1 MSMSA
6 EELLAEEIR
15 RRLALEEASSTGA
28 TTRPRSLPPAKPFI
42 AQAGTVNK
50 TNLVGGGPGGSSIGG
65 NIWGGLKAFGRGIA
79 SVPTVAGKA
88 VQTVGGLAEGVYD
101 LASEGWEGVTG
112 NDPYTSRLETDLARG
127 RALGLTG
134 VELAAYA
141 GHRQYPLASDI
152 VSSYNKT
159 IPRLAEIGSLG
170 FYDTGE
176 PGFDYKNAYG
186 QNLAGALLLEDLGN
200 IVLLGRGAGAG
211 NVLTK
216 AGTKIGAA
224 GAPRLG
230 RVVSTTGRIVEE
242 PVGSS
247 VRGAARVGQL
257 AAEGRGA
264 TSVGGRLGRIAQAG
278 IGETP
283 GPLRQLVSE
292 ARDVRQLRGVDKL
305 SALVQQ
311 YKELDQQLG
320 QPGVD
325 SGLIN
330 REMALI
336 EKQMVSALGQT
347 GVIGEAQKQI
357 YASQLIEE
365 AKRTNLQTEATRLKT
380 LGPSAVFPDAEP
392 GPMPDYAAPVAN
404 LIRTGRMEIVMRE
417 IADGATPEE
426 VATTLT
432 PTGIGPDLENI
443 GYRFTPAD
451 IQAAVDYQNG
461 TINKFGRQSIDA
473 VLQFYTRVGDE
484 FTRGELSGEYR
495 LGGPMPETYVQNYP
509 IAEFLVGEIEKGRF
523 GKERI
528 QLINFLD
535 DAAIQ
540 FIETLPPKL
549 RDAFKQ
555 TPQNPAG
562 AFKALMEHPE
572 LGFVA
577 QKLIELTYP
586 QLLRAFPTAMRDAMI
601 YPARMRPNIMAEARL
616 LRVARSKDIATI
628 VRGMAE
634 LADTYGNLLGK
645 KLVESI
651 RTDLD
656 NLVDTPQAYLPG
668 SYTRIL
674 RKLNNLQIRVREQIV
689 ELQAAQEKVTA
700 DKQLTI
706 NNLIEAEARLG
717 AMQTTVRALVDN
729 LNRIADEDLP
739 GVTAALEQVDL
750 SAEKK
755 RIAEDAIRTYERRT
769 AQDELALTPDERQ
782 VIIDEIDEAVRLSE
796 GLEFADNLQT
806 LIDEFEYRR
815 NLVESGKVD
824 PTTIEP
830 KPYTNRS
837 KEVKAFRDEML
848 RVAEDVVKT
857 AFSRQEAFQP
867 GQTIS
872 WNAWAV
878 DPENIFGMPL
888 REAMVNELA
897 RYLPLEEARKL
908 ADAWAG
914 GRYGNEGYVYPYDE
928 FGINNDRGVGGKG
941 LDDWVQVKGNPLLD
955 EGGQPEL
962 RESSYGGVGSTAR
975 PDEWSVYIRA
985 IADVWKAEQEVT
997 RIKKLRLYE
1006 IADEM
1011 NRDRS
1016 ARDFETSGYS
1026 LPVLARAIAY
1036 LTNPNL
1042 LTADLR
1048 MRDRFASEMEA
1059 GIPYEGAQPRLIPI
1073 PKELLENLRR
1083 ADREV
1088 TKQQQTVDRLRKEGT
1103 AEQRRIVRGQLKGV
1117 GKIVEQPDGTVEG
1130 QLLKGPQTKAE
1141 AEIAQ
1146 AQNKDLYLQNKLDDL
1161 RQQYMTQTAL
1171 LGDVRA
1177 VGQAA
1182 TAVEQQ
1188 MAKPFGP
1195 LLLGADS
1202 QIGYLPGGLPSTAR
1216 GATRVST
1223 ELRTEGAAPQV
1234 KSPTEQM
1241 RTSDIMPLRLDDMTK
1256 RFEEIFNVVGRNKTL
1271 EDIITNPEFSIPMR
1285 RLVTSEQLQAIVAK
1299 AQQEVMQQGLV
1310 RTPGEIDARVREV
1323 VGIELTQIARQAG
1336 YEPISPVKVDPVT
1349 GAHEAVG
1356 DLLQT
1361 VPDTVVD
1368 TNTMLMKIG
1377 MRERLTQQFV
1387 VQGKSNMPGYVMRVL
1402 NASNKLTTNWKGTV
1416 LPFSLRWQVGDLVSN
1431 VLNAWARGDVPVGE
1445 MIRRMQEVDMLL
1457 TSSGKR
1463 LEVLGGSLQNDL
1475 ISVLIGAGLQARG
1488 IRDFDLQMSR
1498 GLNPRAQIADLQIE
1512 GPFPGLR
1519 QTPGFRMFPG
1529 FRQKS
1534 FKFNEYQNTLARV
1547 AMAMSVLEKTLAKQ
1561 GRSIDEITHGNYVQ
1575 DALIRDA
1582 VNNAVRT
1589 TNDALG
1595 AFTELSPF
1603 EKNVVRNIYPFWSWL
1618 RYINKAAVKMAVDSP
1633 DRVLFA
1639 AGLGSLATDPE
1650 NNGLFGFLEGR
1661 IPMLGYYFD
1670 MSFLNPYQ
1678 DAIIFS
1684 PDPIKAAAD
1693 QLGSISPGITL
1704 PFKAIAT
1711 PIYYATGKELSLPGQ
1726 QTSRPGYLE
1735 GRPDATTRTLGD
1747 LVGEL
1752 GYLGL
1757 TTMGGP
1763 FRNVLALGP
1772 TGERIPGTDVALGN
1786 VQRFPQGS
1794 ARTEGRYAAQRLSRP
1809 ASIVS
1814 AILGTIGVPRPLI
1827 SEDVVERQSRLQT
1840 LADIE
1845 ARQRRE
1851 RERILSRIG
1860 Q

>member
-1 MSMSA
+1 MSTLEEDLIA
-6 EELLAEEIR
+6 EYR
-15 RRLALEEASSTGA
+15 RRRGGLTPPTMPMSSAGLLRPGGGIGSDYDPLEASKSFS
-28 TTRPRSLPPAKPFI
+28 P
-42 AQAGTVNK
+42 
-50 TNLVGGGPGGSSIGG
+50 GGGGNPLNNIGSAF
-65 NIWGGLKAFGRGIA
+65 KAIGRGIT
-79 SVPTVAGKA
+79 SLPTFAGKTA
-88 VQTVGGLAEGVYD
+88 QSVVGLGEFVVDTGADIIPGV
-101 LASEGWEGVTG
+101 E
-112 NDPYTSRLETDLARG
+112 YTSRWERDKEKAK
-127 RALGLTG
+127 ALGLSG
-134 VELAAYA
+134 IDQIAYA
-141 GHRQYPLASDI
+141 AQRQYPLASMIIPSAVDTAGRAAELG
-152 VSSYNKT
+152 SYGLYN
-159 IPRLAEIGSLG
+159 
-170 FYDTGE
+170 
-176 PGFDYKNAYG
+176 YG
-186 QNLAGALLLEDLGN
+186 QPGVDFATAYRQGTLGALLVEDLGN
-200 IVLLGRGAGAG
+200 IILVGRGLGAG
-211 NVLTK
+211 NVLTR
-216 AGTKIGAA
+216 AGEGIGAA

-230 RVVSTTGRIVEE
+230 RVISTGGRIIEE
-242 PVGSS
+242 PIGST
-247 VRGAARVGQL
+247 VRGTARVGQFL
-257 AAEGRGA
+257 AEGRGA
-264 TSVGGRLGRIAQAG
+264 TGIGSRLGRIAQAG

-283 GPLRQLVSE
+283 GPLRQLISE
-292 ARDVRQLRGVDKL
+292 ARDVRQLRGVNNV
-305 SALVQQ
+305 ARLVQQ
-311 YKELDQQLG
+311 YKALDEQLS

-325 SGLIN
+325 AGTIN
-330 REMALI
+330 REMNVIKNQLI
-336 EKQMVSALGQT
+336 SAVGQT
-347 GVIGEAQKQI
+347 GIISKARKEIVVSQI
-357 YASQLIEE
+357 LEE
-365 AKRTNLQTEATRLKT
+365 AKRTNLQTEMARLKT
-380 LGPSAVFPDAEP
+380 LGPSVVFPDAEP
-392 GPMPDYAAPVAN
+392 GPMPDYASPVAI
-404 LIRTGRMEIVMRE
+404 LIKSGRMEIIMRE

-426 VATTLT
+426 LSAQLT

-461 TINKFGRQSIDA
+461 TISKFGRQSIDA
-473 VLQFYTRVGDE
+473 VVQFYTRHGDE

-495 LGGPMPETYVQNYP
+495 LGGPMPKTYVQNYP
-509 IAEFLVGEIEKGRF
+509 IAEFLIGEIEKGRF

-540 FIETLPPKL
+540 FIETLPAEL

-555 TPQNPAG
+555 TPQNPTG

-577 QKLIELTYP
+577 QQLIELTYP
-586 QLLRAFPTAMRDAMI
+586 QLLRAFPNAMRDAMI

-634 LADTYGNLLGK
+634 LADRYGNLLGK

-651 RTDLD
+651 RADLE

-689 ELQAAQEKVTA
+689 ELQANQEKLTA

-729 LNRIADEDLP
+729 LNRIPDEELP
-739 GVTAALEQVDL
+739 GVAQALEQVDL

-755 RIAEDAIRTYERRT
+755 RIAEDAIRTYERRA

-782 VIIDEIDEAVRLSE
+782 VIIDEIEQAQYLYE
-796 GLEFADNLQT
+796 GYEYAQNLET

-824 PTTIEP
+824 PTTVEP

-857 AFSRQEAFQP
+857 AFSREEAFQT

-878 DPENIFGMPL
+878 DSDNIFGMPL
-888 REAMVNELA
+888 REAMVDELA
-897 RYLPLEEARKL
+897 RWLPLEDARKL
-908 ADAWAG
+908 ADEWAG
-914 GRYGNEGYVYPYDE
+914 GRYGNEGYVYSYDE

-962 RESSYGGVGSTAR
+962 RESSYGSFGSTAR
-975 PDEWSVYIRA
+975 PDEWSTYIRA
-985 IADVWKAEQEVT
+985 MADVYKAEQEVT

-1011 NRDRS
+1011 NRNRS

-1048 MRDRFASEMEA
+1048 LADRYASEMEA

-1083 ADREV
+1083 ADRDV
-1088 TKQQQTVDRLRKEGT
+1088 TNQQRTVDRLRKEGT

-1146 AQNKDLYLQNKLDDL
+1146 AQNKDLYLQKKLDDL

-1195 LLLGADS
+1195 LLLGEDS
-1202 QIGYLPGGLPSTAR
+1202 QIGYLPAGLPSTAR
-1216 GATRVST
+1216 GATRVGT

-1241 RTSDIMPLRLDDMTK
+1241 RTSDVMPLRLDDMTK
-1256 RFEEIFNVVGRNKTL
+1256 RLDEIFSVVGRNKTL
-1271 EDIITNPEFSIPMR
+1271 EDIIKNPEYSIPMS
-1285 RLVTSEQLQAIVAK
+1285 RLITGEQLKAIVAK
-1299 AQQEVMQQGLV
+1299 AQQDVMQQGLV
-1310 RTPGEIDARVREV
+1310 RTPGDIDARVREL
-1323 VGIELTQIARQAG
+1323 VGIELAKIARQAG

-1368 TNTMLMKIG
+1368 TNTMLMQFG

-1387 VQGKSNMPGYVMRVL
+1387 VQGKSNMPEYVMKVL
-1402 NASNKLTTNWKGTV
+1402 NASNKLTTNWKQTV
-1416 LPFSLRWQVGDLVSN
+1416 LPFSVRWQIGDLVSN
-1431 VLNAWARGDVPVGE
+1431 VLNAWAQGDVPVGE
-1445 MIRRMQEVDMLL
+1445 MIRRMQEVDALL

-1475 ISVLIGAGLQARG
+1475 FSVLIGAGLQARG
-1488 IRDFDLQMSR
+1488 LRDIELQMSR

-1512 GPFPGLR
+1512 GPFPKLR

-1529 FRQKS
+1529 FREKS
-1534 FKFNEYQNTLARV
+1534 FRFNEYQNTLART
-1547 AMAMSVLEKTLAKQ
+1547 AMAMYVLEKTLAEQ
-1561 GRSIDEITHGNYVQ
+1561 GRSIDEITHGNYVE
-1575 DALIRDA
+1575 DAQIRDA
-1582 VNNAVRT
+1582 VNNAVRR

-1603 EKNVVRNIYPFWSWL
+1603 EKNVVRNIYPFWSWI
-1618 RYINKAAVKMAVDSP
+1618 RYINKAALKMAIDSP

-1639 AGLGSLATDPE
+1639 TALGSIASDPE

-1678 DAIIFS
+1678 DAILFA
-1684 PDPIKAAAD
+1684 PDPIKAAQD
-1693 QLGSISPGITL
+1693 QLGSISPGISL
-1704 PFKAIAT
+1704 PFNAAAT
-1711 PIYYATGKELSLPGQ
+1711 VGYYATGKQLSLPGQ
-1726 QTSRPGYLE
+1726 QISRPGYLE
-1735 GRPDATTRTLGD
+1735 GRPGATTRTLGD
-1747 LVGEL
+1747 LFGEL

-1763 FRNVLALGP
+1763 FRNVLTLGP
-1772 TGERIPGTDVALGN
+1772 TGERIPYTDVALGN

-1794 ARTEGRYAAQRLSRP
+1794 ARTEGRYAAQRLNRP
-1809 ASIVS
+1809 ASIAS
-1814 AILGTIGVPRPLI
+1814 ALLGTIGVPRPLI
-1827 SEDVVERQSRLQT
+1827 SQDVAQQQSLLQSI
-1840 LADIE
+1840 ADIQ
-1845 ARQRRE
+1845 AQQRRE
-1851 RERILSRIG
+1851 RERLLSRIG

>member
-1 MSMSA
+1 MSTLEEDLIA
-6 EELLAEEIR
+6 EYR
-15 RRLALEEASSTGA
+15 RRRGGLTPPTTPMSSAGLL
-28 TTRPRSLPPAKPFI
+28 RP
-42 AQAGTVNK
+42 
-50 TNLVGGGPGGSSIGG
+50 GGGIGSDYDPLEAKKTSSSKGDAGIMDNIGG
-65 NIWGGLKAFGRGIA
+65 AFKAIGRGIM
-79 SVPTVAGKA
+79 STPTFAGKL
-88 VQTVGGLAEGVYD
+88 VQTGGGMLEGVYD
-101 LASEGWEGVTG
+101 LASEGWQAATG
-112 NDPYTSRLETDLARG
+112 YDPYTSRLETDLARG
-127 RALGLTG
+127 RAQGLSG
-134 VELAAYA
+134 LDLIFYA
-141 GHRQYPLASDI
+141 GHRQFPLASDMSRSI
-152 VSSYNKT
+152 
-159 IPRLAEIGSLG
+159 IG
-170 FYDTGE
+170 TGGRVGE
-176 PGFDYKNAYG
+176 VAT
-186 QNLAGALLLEDLGN
+186 AGALDVGQPGIDYATAYRQGTLGATLVEDLGN
-200 IVLLGRGAGAG
+200 AVLVGRGAGAG
-211 NVLTK
+211 NILER
-216 AGTKIGAA
+216 AGEGIGAA

-230 RVVSTTGRIVEE
+230 RVISTGGRIIEE
-242 PVGSS
+242 PIGST
-247 VRGAARVGQL
+247 VRGTARVGQFL
-257 AAEGRGA
+257 AEGRGA
-264 TSVGGRLGRIAQAG
+264 TGIGSRLGRIAQAG

-292 ARDVRQLRGVDKL
+292 ARDVRQLRGVDNV
-305 SALVQQ
+305 ARLVQQ
-311 YKELDQQLG
+311 YKALDEQLS

-325 SGLIN
+325 AGTIN
-330 REMALI
+330 REMNVIKNQLI
-336 EKQMVSALGQT
+336 SAVGQT
-347 GVIGEAQKQI
+347 GIISKARKEIVVSQI
-357 YASQLIEE
+357 LEE
-365 AKRTNLQTEATRLKT
+365 AKRTNLQTEMARLKT

-392 GPMPDYAAPVAN
+392 GPMPDYASPVAI
-404 LIRTGRMEIVMRE
+404 LIKSGRMEIIMRE

-426 VATTLT
+426 LSAQLT

-461 TINKFGRQSIDA
+461 TISKFGRQSIDA
-473 VLQFYTRVGDE
+473 VVQFYTRHGDE

-495 LGGPMPETYVQNYP
+495 LGGPMPKTYVQNYP
-509 IAEFLVGEIEKGRF
+509 IAEFLIGEIEKGRF

-540 FIETLPPKL
+540 FIETLPAEL

-555 TPQNPAG
+555 TPQNPTG

-577 QKLIELTYP
+577 QQLIELTYP
-586 QLLRAFPTAMRDAMI
+586 QLLRAFPNAMRDAMI

-634 LADTYGNLLGK
+634 LADRYGNLLGK
-645 KLVESI
+645 KLIESI
-651 RTDLD
+651 RADLE

-674 RKLNNLQIRVREQIV
+674 RKLNNLQIRVRERIV
-689 ELQAAQEKVTA
+689 ELQANQEKLTA
-700 DKQLTI
+700 DKELTI

-729 LNRIADEDLP
+729 LNRIPDEELP
-739 GVTAALEQVDL
+739 GVAQALEQVNL

-755 RIAEDAIRTYERRT
+755 RIAEDAIRTYERRA

-782 VIIDEIDEAVRLSE
+782 VIIDEIEQAQYLYE
-796 GLEFADNLQT
+796 GYEYAQNLET
-806 LIDEFEYRR
+806 LIDEFEFRQR
-815 NLVESGKVD
+815 EVEAGRPDPALENVTVD
-824 PTTIEP
+824 PRDP
-830 KPYTNRS
+830 R
-837 KEVKAFRDEML
+837 VKAERQR
-848 RVAEDVVKT
+848 RVAEAERVLQDTLERLRTIMSVGKISWGQFNDTVVTRGEPFRETLQKLVSEIAPDITNQAVDYFNRNYVERKPTKRDWVEKGFKGEDFITAGVLEFATDYASYQALATALVDVV
-857 AFSRQEAFQP
+857 
-867 GQTIS
+867 
-872 WNAWAV
+872 
-878 DPENIFGMPL
+878 
-888 REAMVNELA
+888 
-897 RYLPLEEARKL
+897 
-908 ADAWAG
+908 
-914 GRYGNEGYVYPYDE
+914 
-928 FGINNDRGVGGKG
+928 
-941 LDDWVQVKGNPLLD
+941 
-955 EGGQPEL
+955 
-962 RESSYGGVGSTAR
+962 
-975 PDEWSVYIRA
+975 RA
-985 IADVWKAEQEVT
+985 INEQRDAKKATLAETAKTMAAET
-997 RIKKLRLYE
+997 DTGFRLSE
-1006 IADEM
+1006 
-1011 NRDRS
+1011 
-1016 ARDFETSGYS
+1016 YS
-1026 LPVLARAIAY
+1026 LPVIARAIAY

-1048 MRDRFASEMEA
+1048 LADRYASEMEA

-1083 ADREV
+1083 ADRDV
-1088 TKQQQTVDRLRKEGT
+1088 TNQQRTVDRLRKEGT

-1146 AQNKDLYLQNKLDDL
+1146 AQNKDLYLQKKLDEL
-1161 RQQYMTQTAL
+1161 RQQYMTQTGL

-1195 LLLGADS
+1195 LLLGEDS
-1202 QIGYLPGGLPSTAR
+1202 QIGYLPAGLPSTAR
-1216 GATRVST
+1216 GATRVGT

-1256 RFEEIFNVVGRNKTL
+1256 RLDEIFSVVGRNKTL
-1271 EDIITNPEFSIPMR
+1271 EDIIKNPEYSIPMS
-1285 RLVTSEQLQAIVAK
+1285 RLITGEQLKAIVAK
-1299 AQQEVMQQGLV
+1299 AQQDVMQQGLV
-1310 RTPGEIDARVREV
+1310 RTPGDIDARVREL
-1323 VGIELTQIARQAG
+1323 VGIELAKIARQAG

-1368 TNTMLMKIG
+1368 TNTMLMQFG

-1387 VQGKSNMPGYVMRVL
+1387 VQGKSNMPEYVMKVL
-1402 NASNKLTTNWKGTV
+1402 NASNKLTTNWKSTV
-1416 LPFSLRWQVGDLVSN
+1416 LPFSIRWQIGDLVSN

-1445 MIRRMQEVDMLL
+1445 MIRRMQEVDALL

-1475 ISVLIGAGLQARG
+1475 FSVLIGAGLQARG
-1488 IRDFDLQMSR
+1488 LRDFELQMSR
-1498 GLNPRAQIADLQIE
+1498 GLNPRAQIADYGVE

-1529 FRQKS
+1529 FREKS
-1534 FKFNEYQNTLARV
+1534 FKFNEYQNTLART
-1547 AMAMSVLEKTLAKQ
+1547 AMAMYVLEKTLAEK
-1561 GRSIDEITHGNYVQ
+1561 GRSIDEITHGNYVE
-1575 DALIRDA
+1575 DAQIRDA
-1582 VNNAVRT
+1582 VNNAVRR

-1603 EKNVVRNIYPFWSWL
+1603 EKNVVRNIYPFWSWI
-1618 RYINKAAVKMAVDSP
+1618 RYINKAALKMAIDSP

-1639 AGLGSLATDPE
+1639 TALGSIASDPE

-1678 DAIIFS
+1678 DSILFS
-1684 PDPIKAAAD
+1684 PNPIKAAQD
-1693 QLGSISPGITL
+1693 QLGSISPGISL
-1704 PFKAIAT
+1704 PFKAAAT
-1711 PIYYATGKELSLPGQ
+1711 VGYYATGKELSLPGQ

-1735 GRPDATTRTLGD
+1735 GRPSATTRTLGD
-1747 LVGEL
+1747 LFGEL

-1763 FRNVLALGP
+1763 FRNVLTLGP
-1772 TGERIPGTDVALGN
+1772 TGERIPYTDVALGN

-1794 ARTEGRYAAQRLSRP
+1794 ARTEGRYAAQRLNRP
-1809 ASIVS
+1809 ASIAS
-1814 AILGTIGVPRPLI
+1814 ALLGTIGVPRPLI
-1827 SEDVVERQSRLQT
+1827 SQDVAQQQALLQSI
-1840 LADIE
+1840 ADIE
-1845 ARQRRE
+1845 AQQRRE
-1851 RERILSRIG
+1851 RERLLSRIG
-1860 Q
+1860 R